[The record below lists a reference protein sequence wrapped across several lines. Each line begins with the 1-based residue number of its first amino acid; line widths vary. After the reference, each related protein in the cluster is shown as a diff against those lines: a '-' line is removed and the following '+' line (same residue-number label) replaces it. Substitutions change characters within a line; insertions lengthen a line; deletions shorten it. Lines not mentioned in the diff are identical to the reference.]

1 MSLSPLACG
10 AWAGVYMPGVGVTLS
25 VAGTDTLASSHGHVD
40 TRAGARDRLG
50 TTRRVRRVVDAVNG
64 SGPVRRRTPVGGLA
78 ARLTRAGLA
87 GARLAGARAGAQ
99 VLAGTRAGAGR
110 GGRHRARGRG
120 SRQVADDD
128 PRIRASGRL
137 EQALQLR
144 RALEQGVVRGT
155 GGGQADPQRAVAHR
169 QHHADLTEGLRLQPD
184 RHPAGAVTRAR
195 DADDLVDDLVGH

>member
-40 TRAGARDRLG
+40 TRAGACDRLG
-50 TTRRVRRVVDAVNG
+50 TTRRVRRVVDAVDG

-78 ARLTRAGLA
+78 ARLARAGLARAGLAGSGLA

-110 GGRHRARGRG
+110 
-120 SRQVADDD
+120 
-128 PRIRASGRL
+128 
-137 EQALQLR
+137 
-144 RALEQGVVRGT
+144 
-155 GGGQADPQRAVAHR
+155 
-169 QHHADLTEGLRLQPD
+169 
-184 RHPAGAVTRAR
+184 
-195 DADDLVDDLVGH
+195 